1 MNVPLVPALL
11 LDRDGT
17 LIVDTDFVRRPED
30 VTLIPGAAGAIRRAN
45 DEGWRV
51 VVITNQSG
59 IARGLMTEDEY
70 RTVAKEVERQFTAEG
85 ARIDLQL
92 HCPHFPPITGPC
104 ECRKPGLRLY
114 REAIARLHIDPAW
127 SWFIGDRLRDLEPAR
142 ALGGQAL
149 QVQTGARDDDRRI
162 GELGIATVADLAAAV
177 ERIMDDRD

>member
-1 MNVPLVPALL
+1 MTDPQVPALL

-30 VTLIPGAAGAIRRAN
+30 VTLIPGAADAVRRAN
-45 DEGWRV
+45 TEGWRV

-59 IARGLMTEDEY
+59 IARGLMTEEDY
-70 RTVAKEVERQFTAEG
+70 RSVAREVERQFAAEG

-149 QVQTGARDDDRRI
+149 QVLTGSREDDAKIRAM
-162 GELGIATVADLAAAV
+162 GIDSVADLATAV
-177 ERIMDDRD
+177 DRILED

>member
-1 MNVPLVPALL
+1 MSAPLTPALL

-17 LIVDTDFVRRPED
+17 LIHDTDFVRRPED
-30 VTLIPGAAGAIRRAN
+30 VTLIPGAARAVRRVNKA
-45 DEGWRV
+45 GWRV

-59 IARGLMTEDEY
+59 IARGLMTEEDY
-70 RTVAKEVERQFTAEG
+70 RSVAREVERHFAGEG

-92 HCPHFPPITGPC
+92 HCPHFPPISGPC

-114 REAIARLHIDPAW
+114 RDAIARLHIDPAW

-149 QVQTGARDDDRRI
+149 HVQTGARDDDARI
-162 GELGIATVADLAAAV
+162 LALGIDSVPDLDAAV
-177 ERIMDDRD
+177 ERILDD